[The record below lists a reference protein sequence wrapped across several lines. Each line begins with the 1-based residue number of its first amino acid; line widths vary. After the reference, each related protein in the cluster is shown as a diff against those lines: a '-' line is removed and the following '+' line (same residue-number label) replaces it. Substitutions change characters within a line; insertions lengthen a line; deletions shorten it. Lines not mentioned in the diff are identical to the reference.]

1 MINKELI
8 QEHIA
13 LKNKRGFTDKEYDT
27 FFDGKVLQICF
38 YSKGC
43 RFSKSG
49 SCIMCDYG
57 KPRKN
62 NLSSNDIKEI
72 MTKVL
77 NKKSPKVLLINSL
90 GSIFDY
96 LEMPKENIITLLDCI
111 SKTNIKVIVFESHY
125 TSINKDLLNLVKEKL
140 KDKEIEIELGFES
153 YNDIYR
159 RKCLNKIIDFL
170 RN

>member
-1 MINKELI
+1 
-8 QEHIA
+8 
-13 LKNKRGFTDKEYDT
+13 
-27 FFDGKVLQICF
+27 
-38 YSKGC
+38 
-43 RFSKSG
+43 
-49 SCIMCDYG
+49 CDYG

-62 NLSSNDIKEI
+62 NLSSKDIKEI

-159 RKCLNKIIDFL
+159 RKCLNKIIDNEKF
-170 RN
+170 